1 MWDLPRSATEPMS
14 PALAGRFFTTEPQG
28 KPQTG
33 SCSSF
38 NIWLR
43 VSLPPG
49 DMLSSHSSHE
59 SQGVTCHWSS
69 LHPCL
74 HPPISLTKWQSFD
87 NTSTFSLEKYCSLNS
102 TWHMVG
108 IQLMYAEWMREST
121 AEMLRKLI
129 SLIPQHFN
137 YNSLKLF
144 LCSFFLFFPSEM
156 WFYPGGKKRSLS
168 TYEDEGLR
176 ENQSAIEVYLLYF
189 FIIIFNS

>member
-1 MWDLPRSATEPMS
+1 MWGLPRSAIEPMS

-102 TWHMVG
+102 TWHTVG
-108 IQLMYAEWMREST
+108 IQLMFAEWIKKVQRRCWGSLFPLSHST
-121 AEMLRKLI
+121 VTTAVLSCFCVL
-129 SLIPQHFN
+129 
-137 YNSLKLF
+137 
-144 LCSFFLFFPSEM
+144 SFFFFLQ
-156 WFYPGGKKRSLS
+156 KCDS
-168 TYEDEGLR
+168 TLGVR
-176 ENQSAIEVYLLYF
+176 KEV
-189 FIIIFNS
+189 